1 MELVACPIG
10 GGPAFVAVGLSSAA
24 AASSTASSF
33 HGTRTR
39 VVPITAAAAAG
50 RRVSALPGALPR
62 RATPRQVSG
71 VAGLRADADYYQT
84 LGVSRSASQ
93 EDIKR
98 SFRKLARKYHPD
110 VNKEASAKAKFQ
122 ELSTAY
128 EVLSN
133 PEVRQRYDQFGEAG
147 VKSGGGGGGP
157 GFATDFGGS
166 FSDLFETFFGGG
178 GGGGTRGRSATG
190 PQVGDDLRLDVEIPF
205 AKAVFG
211 GEYKLRFSHLES
223 CGTCKGSG
231 VKPGSSSRTC
241 GTCRGQGSV
250 MQVARTPM
258 GAFQQVTQCPTCN
271 GLGEE
276 VDEYCGSCGG
286 KGTTQVTKQLVV
298 NIPAGVDSGS
308 RLRVRGEGDAGTRGG
323 PPGDLYVVL
332 RVAQSSDFKREG
344 VNTYASAKVSYLD
357 AILGRK
363 LTVKTV
369 DGPVELAVAPG
380 TQPGAV
386 LKIEGKG
393 VPKLGNKTAR
403 GDHFVTVE
411 VTIPKRLSSDERELL
426 RELDM
431 IANGTDRSSSSDGG
445 AGAGSPKKK
454 NKDGLFGFARKK

>member
-1 MELVACPIG
+1 M
-10 GGPAFVAVGLSSAA
+10 
-24 AASSTASSF
+24 
-33 HGTRTR
+33 
-39 VVPITAAAAAG
+39 
-50 RRVSALPGALPR
+50 
-62 RATPRQVSG
+62 
-71 VAGLRADADYYQT
+71 
-84 LGVSRSASQ
+84 
-93 EDIKR
+93 
-98 SFRKLARKYHPD
+98 
-110 VNKEASAKAKFQ
+110 NKEASAKSKFQ

-157 GFATDFGGS
+157 GFSTDFGGG

-178 GGGGTRGRSATG
+178 GGGGGTRGRSPTG

-258 GAFQQVTQCPTCN
+258 GAFQQVTQCPTCR
-271 GLGEE
+271 GQGEE

-286 KGTTQVTKQLVV
+286 KGTNQVTKQLVV

-308 RLRVRGEGDAGTRGG
+308 RLRVRGEGDAGVRGG

-332 RVAQSSDFKREG
+332 RVAQSADFKREG

-369 DGPVELAVAPG
+369 DGPVELSVAPG

-431 IANGTDRSSSSDGG
+431 MANGTDRSSSDGG
-445 AGAGSPKKK
+445 GAGSPKKK

>member
-1 MELVACPIG
+1 MSSHGLCLFWADPRLERGELCGNSRDDDPLADCLAPALEPSSDMGTLYSWLFCVSCVFGVVFSAGFVVVLSACL
-10 GGPAFVAVGLSSAA
+10 FLW
-24 AASSTASSF
+24 
-33 HGTRTR
+33 
-39 VVPITAAAAAG
+39 
-50 RRVSALPGALPR
+50 LNL
-62 RATPRQVSG
+62 Q
-71 VAGLRADADYYQT
+71 
-84 LGVSRSASQ
+84 
-93 EDIKR
+93 
-98 SFRKLARKYHPD
+98 D
-110 VNKEASAKAKFQ
+110 VNKEASAKVKFQ

-128 EVLSN
+128 EVLSD
-133 PEVRQRYDQFGEAG
+133 PDVRQRYDQFGEAG
-147 VKSGGGGGGP
+147 VKSGGGGGP
-157 GFATDFGGS
+157 GFSTDFGGG

-178 GGGGTRGRSATG
+178 GGGGTRGRASTG
-190 PQVGDDLRLDVEIPF
+190 PQTGDDLRLDVEIPF
-205 AKAVFG
+205 QKAVFG
-211 GEYKLRFSHLES
+211 GEHKLRFSHLES
-223 CGTCKGSG
+223 CGTCSGSG

-258 GAFQQVTQCPTCN
+258 GAFQQVTQCPTCR
-271 GLGEE
+271 GSGEE
-276 VDEYCGSCGG
+276 VDEYCSACGG
-286 KGTTQVTKQLVV
+286 KGTNQVTKQLVV

-308 RLRVRGEGDAGTRGG
+308 RLRVRGEGDAGSRSG

-332 RVAQSSDFKREG
+332 RVAQSTDFKREG
-344 VNTYASAKVSYLD
+344 INTYASTKVTYLD

-411 VTIPKRLSSDERELL
+411 VAIPKRLSGDERELL

-431 IANGTDRSSSSDGG
+431 MANGSDRSMVGGDGG
-445 AGAGSPKKK
+445 AAAGGAAGSPKKK
-454 NKDGLFGFARKK
+454 NNKDGLFGFARKK

>member
-1 MELVACPIG
+1 MEPVACPFG
-10 GGPAFVAVGLSSAA
+10 GGPAFVAVGLSAA
-24 AASSTASSF
+24 AVASSTASAF

-39 VVPITAAAAAG
+39 LVPVRAAAAAG

-62 RATPRQVSG
+62 RAAPGQSSG
-71 VAGLRADADYYQT
+71 VAGLRADADYYST

-93 EDIKR
+93 EEIKK

-110 VNKEASAKAKFQ
+110 VNKEASAKSKFQ

-157 GFATDFGGS
+157 GFSTDFGGG

-178 GGGGTRGRSATG
+178 GGGGGTRGRSPTG

-258 GAFQQVTQCPTCN
+258 GAFQQVTQCPTCR

-286 KGTTQVTKQLVV
+286 KGTNQVTKQLVV

-308 RLRVRGEGDAGTRGG
+308 RLRVRGEGDAGSRGG
-323 PPGDLYVVL
+323 PPGDLL
-332 RVAQSSDFKREG
+332 Q
-344 VNTYASAKVSYLD
+344 
-357 AILGRK
+357 
-363 LTVKTV
+363 
-369 DGPVELAVAPG
+369 
-380 TQPGAV
+380 
-386 LKIEGKG
+386 
-393 VPKLGNKTAR
+393 AR
-403 GDHFVTVE
+403 GCQHVRVCQG
-411 VTIPKRLSSDERELL
+411 VLPGRYP
-426 RELDM
+426 
-431 IANGTDRSSSSDGG
+431 RS
-445 AGAGSPKKK
+445 
-454 NKDGLFGFARKK
+454 

>member
-1 MELVACPIG
+1 MRRPVDG
-10 GGPAFVAVGLSSAA
+10 AVVVLCVCFGRLCLAGWPRLDVHA
-24 AASSTASSF
+24 
-33 HGTRTR
+33 R
-39 VVPITAAAAAG
+39 VWCAPPT
-50 RRVSALPGALPR
+50 
-62 RATPRQVSG
+62 TQ
-71 VAGLRADADYYQT
+71 
-84 LGVSRSASQ
+84 
-93 EDIKR
+93 
-98 SFRKLARKYHPD
+98 D

-133 PEVRQRYDQFGEAG
+133 PDVRQRYDQFGEAG

-157 GFATDFGGS
+157 GFSTDFGGG

-178 GGGGTRGRSATG
+178 GGGGGTRGRSPTG

-211 GEYKLRFSHLES
+211 GEYKLRFSHLEV

-258 GAFQQVTQCPTCN
+258 GAFQQVTQCPTCR
-271 GLGEE
+271 GSGEE

-286 KGTTQVTKQLVV
+286 KGTNQVTKQLVV

-308 RLRVRGEGDAGTRGG
+308 RLRVRGEGDAGARGG

-332 RVAQSSDFKREG
+332 RVAQSADFKREG
-344 VNTYASAKVSYLD
+344 VNTYASTKVSYLD

-369 DGPVELAVAPG
+369 DGPVELTVAPG

-403 GDHFVTVE
+403 GDHFVTVD
-411 VTIPKRLSSDERELL
+411 VSIPKRLSSDERELL

-431 IANGTDRSSSSDGG
+431 MANGTDRSVSSADGG
-445 AGAGSPKKK
+445 GAGGAGSPKKK